1 MANYAVVTKVI
12 IHSKVVAD
20 ADTVAGSY
28 AKAVS
33 DYIESIDSTS
43 QAIISMHSVELAS
56 SGSVMT
62 IIVHPG

>member
-20 ADTVAGSY
+20 ADTVDGSY

-33 DYIESIDSTS
+33 DYIESIDSSS
-43 QAIISMHSVELAS
+43 QAIISMHSVQLAS
-56 SGSVMT
+56 GEIMT
-62 IIVHPG
+62 VIVHPS